1 MSFGKGQT
9 KFSLKSVQALRVI
22 RDTVWIVASPAY
34 FWLVKKGR
42 LYLMWGNMFPCLRM
56 ETRIKE
62 NHSLTS
68 QLWSSQV
75 VRPRWK
81 PEAGLKS
88 PDVRLPGSLHL
99 WPTSG
104 HWRAFPAGTGNC
116 AHHWVLSNCSLPS
129 SFLFFFFN
137 SSLLFFFFGLFTHE
151 YRYFQSLVFLSC
163 ESCRHGTDAFI
174 WRNQS
179 LEIIGSLF
187 SYPLEV
193 LFHRW
198 N

>member
-137 SSLLFFFFGLFTHE
+137 SSLLFFFFGLFTPPQPKDFFFFSYLETSLHNFCCDSNSHHSQPWC
-151 YRYFQSLVFLSC
+151 RLVFALW
-163 ESCRHGTDAFI
+163 G
-174 WRNQS
+174 W
-179 LEIIGSLF
+179 
-187 SYPLEV
+187 
-193 LFHRW
+193 
-198 N
+198 